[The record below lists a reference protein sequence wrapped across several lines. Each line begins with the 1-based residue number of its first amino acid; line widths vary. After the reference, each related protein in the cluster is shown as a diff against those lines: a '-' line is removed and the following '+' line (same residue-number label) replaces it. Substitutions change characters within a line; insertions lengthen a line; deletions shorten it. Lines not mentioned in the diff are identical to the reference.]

1 MNRAPQLLLIECPG
15 ADRTLAIGLRWFA
28 LIGSNVPKLARS
40 RGRRLRA
47 THYVVGGSPAMVA
60 GYGRARS
67 GIGRGRLTRRAGA
80 SAATPPQ
87 SAAQLFAL
95 LYPEGG
101 HSLVRLPDGRHWL
114 VAAHGGAVLSQTD
127 RVFGSLDDALQ
138 EQRALLAQRPSL
150 KEHASD
156 QVWTALA
163 QAVDASAAL
172 NPLPSRWAELPAAL
186 RLFLTCIGFAAVAPS
201 LWNAGVSAFSRKPA
215 APPAPVAARD
225 PMADAY
231 EGMLRAT
238 TVHPP
243 TALARLLA
251 SVAALPVQVQGW
263 ALRRAHCDAGPQQWD
278 CAAVYA
284 RVHPLATNHGL
295 HALLPAGWHV
305 SFKPLEEATLAWRVG
320 SAPIRVA
327 DMTLPSSLHV
337 DTRVAGGLQG
347 VRAAFASV
355 ALSPSVPLMP
365 HMPRQAAAQLGA
377 AGQAAAGQSAGHA
390 TAVQANPVG
399 LSMPVVRRRSLI
411 LHGPLR
417 SMALMPGP
425 ISAARWSRLVVNVQ
439 SQPRPSLVASALVAE
454 LQGELYEQE

>member
-1 MNRAPQLLLIECPG
+1 MIVNRAPLFLLIECPG
-15 ADRTLAIGLRWFA
+15 ADRMLAFGLRWYA

-60 GYGRARS
+60 GYGRGRPGRRAARPWRRARS
-67 GIGRGRLTRRAGA
+67 PG
-80 SAATPPQ
+80 ATPPQ

-127 RVFGSLDDALQ
+127 RVFDSLDDAQ
-138 EQRALLAQRPSL
+138 SEQRALLAQRPSL
-150 KEHASD
+150 TEHSPD
-156 QVWTALA
+156 RVWAALA
-163 QAVDASAAL
+163 QTVEPGAAL
-172 NPLPSRWAELPAAL
+172 KVLPSRWAELPAAL
-186 RLFLTCIGFAAVAPS
+186 RLFLACIGLAAIAPP
-201 LWNAGVSAFSRKPA
+201 LWNASVAPFARKPA
-215 APPAPVAARD
+215 APPEPAAVRD

-231 EGMLRAT
+231 EAMLQGT
-238 TVHPP
+238 TVHPA
-243 TALARLLA
+243 TDLTRLLA

-263 ALRRAHCDAGPQQWD
+263 ALRRAHCEAAAQQWD

-284 RVHPLATNHGL
+284 RAHPLATNHGL
-295 HALLPAGWHV
+295 HALLPAGWQV
-305 SFKPLEEATLAWRVG
+305 SFKPLEEATLAWRVA

-327 DMTLPSSLHV
+327 DMDLPTSLHV

-347 VRAAFASV
+347 LRRAFASV
-355 ALSPSVPLMP
+355 ALSPAVPLMP
-365 HMPRQAAAQLGA
+365 RPPAA
-377 AGQAAAGQSAGHA
+377 SR
-390 TAVQANPVG
+390 AVASPGSVDG
-399 LSMPVVRRRSLI
+399 RGTPLVRRRSLV

-417 SMALMPGP
+417 SMALLPGP
-425 ISAARWSRLVVNVQ
+425 VPAARWSRLVVNVQ

-454 LQGELYEQE
+454 LQGDLYEQE

>member
-15 ADRTLAIGLRWFA
+15 AERTLAFGLRWFA

-60 GYGRARS
+60 GYGRARG
-67 GIGRGRLTRRAGA
+67 GIRGARFTRRAGA
-80 SAATPPQ
+80 PAATPQ

-101 HSLVRLPDGRHWL
+101 HALVRLPDGRHWL

-127 RVFGSLDDALQ
+127 RVFGSLDDAQ
-138 EQRALLAQRPSL
+138 HEQRALLAQRPFL
-150 KEHASD
+150 TELASD
-156 QVWTALA
+156 QVWSALA
-163 QAVDASAAL
+163 QAVDAGAAL
-172 NPLPSRWAELPAAL
+172 TALPSRWAELPAAL
-186 RLFLTCIGFAAVAPS
+186 RLFLVCIGLAAVAPP
-201 LWNAGVSAFSRKPA
+201 LWNVGVSAFSRTQA
-215 APPAPVAARD
+215 APPEPVAVRD
-225 PMADAY
+225 PVADAY
-231 EGMLRAT
+231 AAMLRAT

-243 TALARLLA
+243 TALTRLLA

-295 HALLPAGWHV
+295 HALLPAGWQV

-320 SAPIRVA
+320 SAPVPVA
-327 DMTLPSSLHV
+327 GMTLPSSLHV

-347 VRAAFASV
+347 LRPAFASV

-365 HMPRQAAAQLGA
+365 HLSRVPVVQKPA
-377 AGQAAAGQSAGHA
+377 AGQAS
-390 TAVQANPVG
+390 AVQSNPAPTG
-399 LSMPVVRRRSLI
+399 MPVVRRRSLI

-425 ISAARWSRLVVNVQ
+425 VSAARWSRLVVNVQ
-439 SQPRPSLVASALVAE
+439 SQPRPSLAASALVAE
-454 LQGELYEQE
+454 LQGELYEHE

>member
-1 MNRAPQLLLIECPG
+1 MIVNRAPLFLLIECPG
-15 ADRTLAIGLRWFA
+15 ADRMLAFGLRWYA

-60 GYGRARS
+60 GYGRGRPGRRAARPWRRARS
-67 GIGRGRLTRRAGA
+67 PG
-80 SAATPPQ
+80 ATPPQ

-127 RVFGSLDDALQ
+127 RVFDSLDDAQ
-138 EQRALLAQRPSL
+138 SEQRALLAQRPSL
-150 KEHASD
+150 TEHSPD
-156 QVWTALA
+156 RVWAALA
-163 QAVDASAAL
+163 QTVEPGAAL
-172 NPLPSRWAELPAAL
+172 TVLPSRWAELPAAL
-186 RLFLTCIGFAAVAPS
+186 RLFLACIGLAAIAPP
-201 LWNAGVSAFSRKPA
+201 LWNASVAPFARKPA
-215 APPAPVAARD
+215 APPEPAAVRD

-231 EGMLRAT
+231 EAMLQGT
-238 TVHPP
+238 TVHPA
-243 TALARLLA
+243 TGLTRLLA

-263 ALRRAHCDAGPQQWD
+263 ALRRAHCEAAAQQWD

-284 RVHPLATNHGL
+284 RAHPLATNHGL
-295 HALLPAGWHV
+295 HALLPAGWQV
-305 SFKPLEEATLAWRVG
+305 SFKPLEEATLAWRVA

-327 DMTLPSSLHV
+327 DMDLPTSLHV

-347 VRAAFASV
+347 LRRAFASV
-355 ALSPSVPLMP
+355 ALSPAVPLMP
-365 HMPRQAAAQLGA
+365 RPPAA
-377 AGQAAAGQSAGHA
+377 SR
-390 TAVQANPVG
+390 AVASPGSVDG
-399 LSMPVVRRRSLI
+399 RGTPLVRRRSLV

-417 SMALMPGP
+417 SMALLPGP
-425 ISAARWSRLVVNVQ
+425 VPAARWSRLVVNVQ

-454 LQGELYEQE
+454 LQGDLYEQE

>member
-1 MNRAPQLLLIECPG
+1 MIVNRAPLFLLIECPG
-15 ADRTLAIGLRWFA
+15 ADRMLAFGLRWYA

-60 GYGRARS
+60 GYGRGRPGRRAARPWRRARS
-67 GIGRGRLTRRAGA
+67 PG
-80 SAATPPQ
+80 ATPPQ

-127 RVFGSLDDALQ
+127 RVFDSLDDAQ
-138 EQRALLAQRPSL
+138 SEQRALLAQRPSL
-150 KEHASD
+150 TEHSPD
-156 QVWTALA
+156 RVWAALA
-163 QAVDASAAL
+163 QTVEPGAAL
-172 NPLPSRWAELPAAL
+172 TVLPSRWAELPAAL
-186 RLFLTCIGFAAVAPS
+186 RLFLACIGLAAIAPP
-201 LWNAGVSAFSRKPA
+201 LWNASVAPFARKPA
-215 APPAPVAARD
+215 APLEPAAVRD

-231 EGMLRAT
+231 EAMLQGT
-238 TVHPP
+238 TVHPA
-243 TALARLLA
+243 TDLTRLLA

-263 ALRRAHCDAGPQQWD
+263 ALRRAHCEAAAQQWD

-284 RVHPLATNHGL
+284 RAHPLATNHGL
-295 HALLPAGWHV
+295 HALLPAGWQV
-305 SFKPLEEATLAWRVG
+305 SFKPLEEATLAWRVA

-327 DMTLPSSLHV
+327 DMDLPTSLHV

-347 VRAAFASV
+347 LRRAFASV
-355 ALSPSVPLMP
+355 ALSPAVPLMP
-365 HMPRQAAAQLGA
+365 RPPAA
-377 AGQAAAGQSAGHA
+377 SR
-390 TAVQANPVG
+390 AVASPGSVDG
-399 LSMPVVRRRSLI
+399 RGTPLVRRRSLV

-417 SMALMPGP
+417 SMALLPGP
-425 ISAARWSRLVVNVQ
+425 VPAARWSRLVVNVQ

-454 LQGELYEQE
+454 LQGDLYEQE

>member
-1 MNRAPQLLLIECPG
+1 MNRAPQLLLIDCPG
-15 ADRTLAIGLRWFA
+15 AERTLAFGLRWFA

-60 GYGRARS
+60 GYGRTRAGIRGARFK
-67 GIGRGRLTRRAGA
+67 RRAGA
-80 SAATPPQ
+80 PAAMPPR

-127 RVFGSLDDALQ
+127 RVFGSLDEAQQ

-150 KEHASD
+150 AERAPD
-156 QVWTALA
+156 QVWSALI
-163 QAVDASAAL
+163 QAVDAGAAL
-172 NPLPSRWAELPAAL
+172 TALPSRWAELPVAL
-186 RLFLTCIGFAAVAPS
+186 RLFLACVGLAAAAPP
-201 LWNAGVSAFSRKPA
+201 LWNAGASTFSQRQA
-215 APPAPVAARD
+215 APPQPVAVRD
-225 PMADAY
+225 PVADAY
-231 EGMLRAT
+231 EAMLRAT
-238 TVHPP
+238 TVQPP
-243 TALARLLA
+243 TELTRLLA

-263 ALRRAHCDAGPQQWD
+263 ALRRAHCDAGAQHWN

-295 HALLPAGWHV
+295 HALLPAGWQV
-305 SFKPLEEATLAWRVG
+305 SFKPLEEATLAWRLA
-320 SAPIRVA
+320 SEPIRIA
-327 DMTLPSSLHV
+327 DMALPSSLHV

-347 VRAAFASV
+347 LRPAFASV
-355 ALSPSVPLMP
+355 ALSHSVPLLP
-365 HMPRQAAAQLGA
+365 HGPRQPAAQQPA
-377 AGQAAAGQSAGHA
+377 ARQAS
-390 TAVQANPVG
+390 AVQSNPARTG
-399 LSMPVVRRRSLI
+399 MPVVRRRSLA

-425 ISAARWSRLVVNVQ
+425 VSAARWSRLVVTVQ
-439 SQPRPSLVASALVAE
+439 PQPRPSLVASALVAE

>member
-1 MNRAPQLLLIECPG
+1 MSRAPQLLLIDCPG
-15 ADRTLAIGLRWFA
+15 AERTLAFGLRWFA
-28 LIGSNVPKLARS
+28 LIGSNVPRLARS

-60 GYGRARS
+60 GYGRART
-67 GIGRGRLTRRAGA
+67 RTRRTRLTRRAGA
-80 SAATPPQ
+80 PAPTPPQ

-101 HSLVRLPDGRHWL
+101 HSVVPLPDGRHWL

-127 RVFGSLDDALQ
+127 RVFASLDDARQ
-138 EQRALLAQRPSL
+138 EQQALLVQRPSL
-150 KEHASD
+150 QEHAPD
-156 QVWTALA
+156 QVWSALA
-163 QAVDASAAL
+163 QAVDAGAVLTA
-172 NPLPSRWAELPAAL
+172 LPSRWAELPLAL
-186 RLFLTCIGFAAVAPS
+186 RLFLACIALAA
-201 LWNAGVSAFSRKPA
+201 A
-215 APPAPVAARD
+215 APPLWDAGATAFARKQAAPPETVAVRD
-225 PMADAY
+225 PMADVYAAT
-231 EGMLRAT
+231 LRAT

-243 TALARLLA
+243 AELMRLLA

-263 ALRRAHCDAGPQQWD
+263 ALRRAHCDAGAQQWD

-295 HALLPAGWHV
+295 HALLPAGWQV

-320 SAPIRVA
+320 FAPIRVA

-347 VRAAFASV
+347 LRPAFASI

-365 HMPRQAAAQLGA
+365 HIPHIPRQPAAQQPA
-377 AGQAAAGQSAGHA
+377 AGQAS
-390 TAVQANPVG
+390 AVQASPARSG
-399 LSMPVVRRRSLI
+399 APVVRRRSLA

-425 ISAARWSRLVVNVQ
+425 VSAARWSRLVVNVQ
-439 SQPRPSLVASALVAE
+439 PQPRPSLVASALVAE

>member
-1 MNRAPQLLLIECPG
+1 M
-15 ADRTLAIGLRWFA
+15 LAFGLRWFA

-60 GYGRARS
+60 GYGRGRPGLRTARS
-67 GIGRGRLTRRAGA
+67 WRRARSSG
-80 SAATPPQ
+80 TVPPQ

-127 RVFGSLDDALQ
+127 RVFDSRDDAQL

-150 KEHASD
+150 TEHSPD
-156 QVWTALA
+156 QVWAALA
-163 QAVDASAAL
+163 QAVESGAAL
-172 NPLPSRWAELPAAL
+172 TVLPSRWAELPAAL
-186 RLFLTCIGFAAVAPS
+186 RLFFACIGLAAVAPS
-201 LWNAGVSAFSRKPA
+201 LWNANVNTFARKPA
-215 APPAPVAARD
+215 APPEPAAVRD

-231 EGMLRAT
+231 QAMLQGT
-238 TVHPP
+238 TVHPAADL
-243 TALARLLA
+243 TRLLA

-263 ALRRAHCDAGPQQWD
+263 ALRRAHCDAAAQQWD

-284 RVHPLATNHGL
+284 RAHPLATNHGL

-305 SFKPLEEATLAWRVG
+305 SFKPLEQATLAWRVAA
-320 SAPIRVA
+320 APIRVV
-327 DMTLPSSLHV
+327 DMALPTSLHV

-347 VRAAFASV
+347 LRPAFASV
-355 ALSPSVPLMP
+355 ALSTAVPLMP
-365 HMPRQAAAQLGA
+365 RLPAAARA
-377 AGQAAAGQSAGHA
+377 VASPADPAGWA
-390 TAVQANPVG
+390 TP
-399 LSMPVVRRRSLI
+399 LVRRRSLV

-417 SMALMPGP
+417 SMALLPGP
-425 ISAARWSRLVVNVQ
+425 VPAARWSRLVVNVQ

-454 LQGELYEQE
+454 LHGDLYEQE

>member
-1 MNRAPQLLLIECPG
+1 MIVNRAPLFLLIECPG
-15 ADRTLAIGLRWFA
+15 ADRMLAFGLRWYA

-60 GYGRARS
+60 GYGRGRPGRRAARPWRRARS
-67 GIGRGRLTRRAGA
+67 PG
-80 SAATPPQ
+80 ATPPQ

-127 RVFGSLDDALQ
+127 RVFDSLDDAQ
-138 EQRALLAQRPSL
+138 SEQRALLAQRPSL
-150 KEHASD
+150 TEHSPD
-156 QVWTALA
+156 RVWAALA
-163 QAVDASAAL
+163 QTVEPGAAL
-172 NPLPSRWAELPAAL
+172 TVLPSRWAELPAAL
-186 RLFLTCIGFAAVAPS
+186 RLFLACIGLAAIAPP
-201 LWNAGVSAFSRKPA
+201 LWNASVAPFARKPA
-215 APPAPVAARD
+215 APPEPAAVRD

-231 EGMLRAT
+231 EVMLQGT
-238 TVHPP
+238 TVHPA
-243 TALARLLA
+243 TDLTRLLA

-263 ALRRAHCDAGPQQWD
+263 ALRRAHCEAAAQQWD

-284 RVHPLATNHGL
+284 RAHPLATNHGL
-295 HALLPAGWHV
+295 HALLPAGWQV
-305 SFKPLEEATLAWRVG
+305 SFKPLEEATLAWRVA

-327 DMTLPSSLHV
+327 DMDLPTSLHV

-347 VRAAFASV
+347 LRRAFASV
-355 ALSPSVPLMP
+355 ALSPAVPLMP
-365 HMPRQAAAQLGA
+365 RPPAA
-377 AGQAAAGQSAGHA
+377 SR
-390 TAVQANPVG
+390 AVASPGSVDG
-399 LSMPVVRRRSLI
+399 RGTPLVRRRSLV

-417 SMALMPGP
+417 SMALLPGP
-425 ISAARWSRLVVNVQ
+425 VPAARWSRLVVNVQ

-454 LQGELYEQE
+454 LQGDLYEQE

>member
-15 ADRTLAIGLRWFA
+15 AVRTLAFGLRWFA

-60 GYGRARS
+60 GYGRART
-67 GIGRGRLTRRAGA
+67 GFGGARLARRAG
-80 SAATPPQ
+80 TPGTTPQ

-101 HSLVRLPDGRHWL
+101 HSLVHLPNGRLWL

-127 RVFGSLDDALQ
+127 RVFDSLDDAQ
-138 EQRALLAQRPSL
+138 REQQALLAQRPFL
-150 KEHASD
+150 KEHAPD
-156 QVWTALA
+156 QVLSALA
-163 QAVDASAAL
+163 QAVDAGAAL
-172 NPLPSRWAELPAAL
+172 TVLPSRWAELPAAM
-186 RLFLTCIGFAAVAPS
+186 RLFLACIGLAAAVPA
-201 LWNAGVSAFSRKPA
+201 LWNAGVSGFSRKQA
-215 APPAPVAARD
+215 SPPEPVAVRD
-225 PMADAY
+225 PMADVHEA
-231 EGMLRAT
+231 MLRAT
-238 TVHPP
+238 TIHPP
-243 TALARLLA
+243 AELTRLLA

-263 ALRRAHCDAGPQQWD
+263 ALRRAHCEAGPQQWD

-295 HALLPAGWHV
+295 HALLPAGWQV
-305 SFKPLEEATLAWRVG
+305 SFKPLEEATLAWRVE
-320 SAPIRVA
+320 SSPMPVA
-327 DMTLPSSLHV
+327 GMPLPTALHV

-347 VRAAFASV
+347 LRPAFASV

-365 HMPRQAAAQLGA
+365 SLPAAPRAT
-377 AGQAAAGQSAGHA
+377 AGQAGSAEAG
-390 TAVQANPVG
+390 
-399 LSMPVVRRRSLI
+399 MPVVRRRSLI

-425 ISAARWSRLVVNVQ
+425 VSAARWSRLVVNVQ
-439 SQPRPSLVASALVAE
+439 AQPRPSLVASALVAE
-454 LQGELYEQE
+454 LQGDLYEQE

>member
-1 MNRAPQLLLIECPG
+1 M
-15 ADRTLAIGLRWFA
+15 LAFGLRWYA

-60 GYGRARS
+60 GYGRGRPGRRAARPWRRARS
-67 GIGRGRLTRRAGA
+67 PG
-80 SAATPPQ
+80 ATPPQ

-127 RVFGSLDDALQ
+127 RVFDSLDDAQ
-138 EQRALLAQRPSL
+138 SEQRALLAQRPSL
-150 KEHASD
+150 TEHSPD
-156 QVWTALA
+156 RVWAALA
-163 QAVDASAAL
+163 QTVEPGTAL
-172 NPLPSRWAELPAAL
+172 TVLPSRWAELPAAL
-186 RLFLTCIGFAAVAPS
+186 RLFLACIGLAAIAPP
-201 LWNAGVSAFSRKPA
+201 LWNASVAPFARKPA
-215 APPAPVAARD
+215 APPEPAAVRD

-231 EGMLRAT
+231 EAMLQGT
-238 TVHPP
+238 TVHPA
-243 TALARLLA
+243 TDLTRLLA

-263 ALRRAHCDAGPQQWD
+263 ALRRAHCEAAAQQWD

-284 RVHPLATNHGL
+284 RAHPLATNHGL
-295 HALLPAGWHV
+295 HALLPAGWQV
-305 SFKPLEEATLAWRVG
+305 SFKPLEEATLAWRVA

-327 DMTLPSSLHV
+327 DMDLPTSLHV

-347 VRAAFASV
+347 LRRAFASV
-355 ALSPSVPLMP
+355 ALSPAVPLMP
-365 HMPRQAAAQLGA
+365 RPPAA
-377 AGQAAAGQSAGHA
+377 SR
-390 TAVQANPVG
+390 AVASPGSVDG
-399 LSMPVVRRRSLI
+399 RGTPLVRRRSLV

-417 SMALMPGP
+417 SMALLPGP
-425 ISAARWSRLVVNVQ
+425 VPAARWSRLVVNVQ

-454 LQGELYEQE
+454 LQGDLYEQE

>member
-1 MNRAPQLLLIECPG
+1 MNRAPHLLLIECPG
-15 ADRTLAIGLRWFA
+15 AERTLAFGLRWFA

-60 GYGRARS
+60 GYGRARG
-67 GIGRGRLTRRAGA
+67 GIRGARFTRRVGA
-80 SAATPPQ
+80 PAATPQ

-101 HSLVRLPDGRHWL
+101 HALVRLPDGRHWL
-114 VAAHGGAVLSQTD
+114 IAAHGGAVLSQTD
-127 RVFGSLDDALQ
+127 RVFGSLDDAQQ

-150 KEHASD
+150 TEHASD
-156 QVWTALA
+156 QVWSALA
-163 QAVDASAAL
+163 QAVDAGAAL
-172 NPLPSRWAELPAAL
+172 TALPSRWAELPAAL
-186 RLFLTCIGFAAVAPS
+186 RLFLACIGLAAVAPP
-201 LWNAGVSAFSRKPA
+201 LWNVGVSAFSRPQA
-215 APPAPVAARD
+215 APPEPVAVRD
-225 PMADAY
+225 PVADAY
-231 EGMLRAT
+231 AAMLRAT

-243 TALARLLA
+243 PALTRLLA

-263 ALRRAHCDAGPQQWD
+263 ALRRAHCDAGAQQWD
-278 CAAVYA
+278 CSAVYA

-295 HALLPAGWHV
+295 HALLPAGWQV

-320 SAPIRVA
+320 AAPVPVGG
-327 DMTLPSSLHV
+327 MTLPSSLHV
-337 DTRVAGGLQG
+337 ETRVAGGLQG
-347 VRAAFASV
+347 LRAAFASV

-365 HMPRQAAAQLGA
+365 HLPRGAVIQKSA
-377 AGQAAAGQSAGHA
+377 AGQAS
-390 TAVQANPVG
+390 AVQSNPASSG
-399 LSMPVVRRRSLI
+399 MPVVRRRSLI

-425 ISAARWSRLVVNVQ
+425 VSAARWSRLVVNVQ
-439 SQPRPSLVASALVAE
+439 SQPRPSLAASALVAE

>member
-1 MNRAPQLLLIECPG
+1 MNRAPQILLIECPG
-15 ADRTLAIGLRWFA
+15 TDRMLAFGLRWFA

-60 GYGRARS
+60 GYGRGRPGLRAARFA
-67 GIGRGRLTRRAGA
+67 RRAGA
-80 SAATPPQ
+80 SGVMPQ

-127 RVFGSLDDALQ
+127 RVFGSLDDAQ
-138 EQRALLAQRPSL
+138 HEQRALLTQRPSL
-150 KEHASD
+150 KEHAPD

-163 QAVDASAAL
+163 QAVASGAAL
-172 NPLPSRWAELPAAL
+172 TVLPSRWAELPAAL
-186 RLFLTCIGFAAVAPS
+186 RLFLACLGLAA
-201 LWNAGVSAFSRKPA
+201 AGPAVWDASVTPLLQKQA
-215 APPAPVAARD
+215 APPEPVAVPD
-225 PMADAY
+225 PMVDAY
-231 EGMLRAT
+231 EAMLRET
-238 TVHPP
+238 TVHQ
-243 TALARLLA
+243 AADLVRLLA

-263 ALRRAHCDAGPQQWD
+263 ALRRAQCEAGVRQWD

-295 HALLPAGWHV
+295 HALLPAGWQV

-320 SAPIRVA
+320 SAPIAVA
-327 DMTLPSSLHV
+327 DVTLPRSLQV

-347 VRAAFASV
+347 LRPAFASV
-355 ALSPSVPLMP
+355 ALSPAVPLV
-365 HMPRQAAAQLGA
+365 PRLPGAPRGA
-377 AGQAAAGQSAGHA
+377 ATRTDAAGLG
-390 TAVQANPVG
+390 
-399 LSMPVVRRRSLI
+399 MPVLRRRSLV

-425 ISAARWSRLVVNVQ
+425 VTAARWSRLVLNVQ

-454 LQGELYEQE
+454 LQGDLYEQE

>member
-15 ADRTLAIGLRWFA
+15 AERTLAFGLRWFA

-47 THYVVGGSPAMVA
+47 THFVVGGSPAMVA

-67 GIGRGRLTRRAGA
+67 GIRGARLKRGAGSTA
-80 SAATPPQ
+80 DAPQ

-95 LYPEGG
+95 LYPDGG
-101 HSLVRLPDGRHWL
+101 HALVRLPDGRHWL

-127 RVFGSLDDALQ
+127 RVFGSLDDAQQ
-138 EQRALLAQRPSL
+138 EQRALLAQRPTL
-150 KEHASD
+150 REHAPD
-156 QVWTALA
+156 RVWSALTE
-163 QAVDASAAL
+163 AVDGAAAL
-172 NPLPSRWAELPAAL
+172 TALPSRWAELPAAL
-186 RLFLTCIGFAAVAPS
+186 RLFLACIGLAAVAPP
-201 LWNAGVSAFSRKPA
+201 LWNMGMNAFSRKQA
-215 APPAPVAARD
+215 APPEPVAARD

-231 EGMLRAT
+231 AAMLHAT
-238 TVHPP
+238 TVHSP
-243 TALARLLA
+243 TALTRLLA

-263 ALRRAHCDAGPQQWD
+263 ALRRAHCDAGAQQWD

-295 HALLPAGWHV
+295 HALLPAGWQV

-320 SAPIRVA
+320 SAPVRVA
-327 DMTLPSSLHV
+327 DVTLPSSLHV

-347 VRAAFASV
+347 LRPAFASV
-355 ALSPSVPLMP
+355 ALSSSVPLMP
-365 HMPRQAAAQLGA
+365 HQPRPPAVQKPA
-377 AGQAAAGQSAGHA
+377 AGQAG
-390 TAVQANPVG
+390 AVQSNPAPSG
-399 LSMPVVRRRSLI
+399 MPVVRRRSLT

-425 ISAARWSRLVVNVQ
+425 VSAARWSRLVVNVQ
-439 SQPRPSLVASALVAE
+439 SQPRPSLAASALVAE